1 MRKIFVLFAVV
12 TALTVN
18 TCAYTPSF
26 TVTGDDILSS
36 PVFSVRISARI
47 TETQTEETTLPE
59 ITEGETVSTDEMIN
73 TDSGTS
79 SVSAPVEDVPAVISD
94 AVLDD
99 VTDGITLP
107 DTFVDTGVESDTDT
121 DTSADTQ
128 KSGIFGGE
136 GTVVFDKSKVVIMS
150 VLPCTPDGV
159 TVEFAGTDGEFRFMF
174 YSENELEPDTP
185 LLDMKFKIIS
195 KSGDVSLTLSE
206 GIFSDGNLDTPAES
220 VTFTAVYEAKETTP
234 MTTSRPAESV
244 TSAVTTAQEE
254 SEHQTENRTESTQRP
269 DLPTEGDA
277 KTEPTEPTEP
287 DGTSLLPV
295 IIVVTAAVITAAVTV
310 VIFIVKRT
318 KK

>member
-1 MRKIFVLFAVV
+1 MKKLFVLLAVIA
-12 TALTVN
+12 ALTVN

-36 PVFSVRISARI
+36 PVFSVRISAMI
-47 TETQTEETTLPE
+47 TETQTEETTSPE
-59 ITEGETVSTDEMIN
+59 MTEGETVSTDEITD

-79 SVSAPVEDVPAVISD
+79 SVSAPAEDIPAVISD
-94 AVLDD
+94 AVSED
-99 VTDGITLP
+99 VTSI
-107 DTFVDTGVESDTDT
+107 DTVTDTEENTDTQTDT

-136 GTVVFDKSKVVIMS
+136 GTVVFDTSKVVIMS

-206 GIFSDGNLDTPAES
+206 GIFSDGSLDTPAES

-234 MTTSRPAESV
+234 RQRHALP
-244 TSAVTTAQEE
+244 
-254 SEHQTENRTESTQRP
+254 NR
-269 DLPTEGDA
+269 
-277 KTEPTEPTEP
+277 
-287 DGTSLLPV
+287 
-295 IIVVTAAVITAAVTV
+295 
-310 VIFIVKRT
+310 
-318 KK
+318 

>member
-1 MRKIFVLFAVV
+1 MKKLFVLLAVIA
-12 TALTVN
+12 ALTVN

-36 PVFSVRISARI
+36 PVFSVRISAMI

-59 ITEGETVSTDEMIN
+59 MTEGETVSTDEITD

-79 SVSAPVEDVPAVISD
+79 SVSAPAEDIPAVISD
-94 AVLDD
+94 AVSED
-99 VTDGITLP
+99 VTSI
-107 DTFVDTGVESDTDT
+107 DTVTDTEENTDTQTDT

-136 GTVVFDKSKVVIMS
+136 GTVVFDTSKVVIMS

-174 YSENELEPDTP
+174 YSENELEPNTP

-195 KSGDVSLTLSE
+195 KSGEVSLTLSE
-206 GIFSDGNLDTPAES
+206 GIFSDGSLDTPAES

-234 MTTSRPAESV
+234 VTTSRPAESV
-244 TSAVTTAQEE
+244 TSAVTTAQEK
-254 SEHQTENRTESTQRP
+254 SAHQTENRTEATQRP

-277 KTEPTEPTEP
+277 KTEPTEPNEP

-295 IIVVTAAVITAAVTV
+295 IIVVTAAVITAAVTA

>member
-1 MRKIFVLFAVV
+1 MKKLFVLLAVIA
-12 TALTVN
+12 ALTVN

-36 PVFSVRISARI
+36 PVFSVRISAMI
-47 TETQTEETTLPE
+47 TETQTEETTSPE
-59 ITEGETVSTDEMIN
+59 MTEGETVSTDEITD

-79 SVSAPVEDVPAVISD
+79 SVSAPAEDIPAVISD
-94 AVLDD
+94 AVSED
-99 VTDGITLP
+99 VTN
-107 DTFVDTGVESDTDT
+107 VDTVTDTEENTDTQTDT

-136 GTVVFDKSKVVIMS
+136 GTVVFDTSKVVIMS

-234 MTTSRPAESV
+234 VTTSRPAESV
-244 TSAVTTAQEE
+244 TSAVTTAQDE
-254 SEHQTENRTESTQRP
+254 SEHQTENRTEATQRP

-277 KTEPTEPTEP
+277 KTEPTEPNEP

-295 IIVVTAAVITAAVTV
+295 IIVITAAVITAAVTA

>member
-1 MRKIFVLFAVV
+1 MKKLFVLLAVIA
-12 TALTVN
+12 ALTVN

-36 PVFSVRISARI
+36 PVFSVRISAMI
-47 TETQTEETTLPE
+47 TETRTEETTSPE
-59 ITEGETVSTDEMIN
+59 MTEGETVSTDEITD
-73 TDSGTS
+73 TDSGTA
-79 SVSAPVEDVPAVISD
+79 SVSAPAEDIPAVISD
-94 AVLDD
+94 AVSED
-99 VTDGITLP
+99 VTN
-107 DTFVDTGVESDTDT
+107 VDTVTDTEENTDTQTDT
-121 DTSADTQ
+121 DTSAGTQ

-136 GTVVFDKSKVVIMS
+136 GTVVFDTSKVVIMS

-234 MTTSRPAESV
+234 VTTSRPAESV
-244 TSAVTTAQEE
+244 TSAVTTAQDE
-254 SEHQTENRTESTQRP
+254 SEHQTENRTEATQRP

-277 KTEPTEPTEP
+277 KTEPTEPNEP

-295 IIVVTAAVITAAVTV
+295 IIVVTAAVITAAVTA

>member
-1 MRKIFVLFAVV
+1 MKKLFVLLAVIA
-12 TALTVN
+12 ALTVN

-36 PVFSVRISARI
+36 PVFSVRISAMI
-47 TETQTEETTLPE
+47 TETQTEETTSPE
-59 ITEGETVSTDEMIN
+59 MTEGETVSTDEITD

-79 SVSAPVEDVPAVISD
+79 SVSAPAEDIPAVISD
-94 AVLDD
+94 AVSED
-99 VTDGITLP
+99 VTN
-107 DTFVDTGVESDTDT
+107 VDTVTDTEENTDTQTDT

-136 GTVVFDKSKVVIMS
+136 GTVVFDTSKVVIMS

-174 YSENELEPDTP
+174 YSENELELDTP

-254 SEHQTENRTESTQRP
+254 SAHQTENRTEATQRP

-277 KTEPTEPTEP
+277 KTEPTEPNEP
-287 DGTSLLPV
+287 DDTSLLPV
-295 IIVVTAAVITAAVTV
+295 IIVVTAAVVTAAVTA